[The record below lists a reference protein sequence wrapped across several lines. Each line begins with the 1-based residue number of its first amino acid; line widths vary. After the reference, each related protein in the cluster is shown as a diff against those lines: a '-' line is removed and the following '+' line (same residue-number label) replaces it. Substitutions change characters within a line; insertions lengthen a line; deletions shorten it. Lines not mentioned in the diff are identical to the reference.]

1 MLSPWLQFYIMLQQL
16 EMYLMILM
24 DDHRMFEVVTFG
36 ARLLDTVSVEVVWLV
51 VVITS
56 GAIQSLEG
64 CIL

>member
-1 MLSPWLQFYIMLQQL
+1 
-16 EMYLMILM
+16 MILM

-36 ARLLDTVSVEVVWLV
+36 VRLLITVSVEVVLLV